1 MKRTIKNRKGDQKI
15 ELSMQEW
22 MDLQMIL
29 KNPSLK
35 NLNEKEKFLIDA
47 ICDYPAENYYE
58 YKQHVK

>member
-15 ELSMQEW
+15 ELSMSEW

-35 NLNEKEKFLIDA
+35 NLKKQEQFLIDA
-47 ICDYPAENYYE
+47 ICDYPADNYYD
-58 YKQHVK
+58 YKNCIK